1 MTGKFGK
8 WLGKHDV
15 QYYQT
20 TRGIWKHS
28 GNIRVLLDMANGRML
43 WQVTENYKIRR

>member
-1 MTGKFGK
+1 MTGKYGK

-15 QYYQT
+15 QYYEK

-28 GNIRVLLDMANGRML
+28 GNIGGTTRYGKWKNVMTSDRKL
-43 WQVTENYKIRR
+43 